1 MVGQIQNAG
10 SRGPAV
16 RADVAK
22 PEEVRAMVAKAVEE
36 EFGRLDVMV
45 NNAGMEEKMPF
56 LVRS

>member
-10 SRGPAV
+10 SRGLAV
-16 RADVAK
+16 RADVTK
-22 PEEVRAMVAKAVEE
+22 PEEVRAMVAKAVE